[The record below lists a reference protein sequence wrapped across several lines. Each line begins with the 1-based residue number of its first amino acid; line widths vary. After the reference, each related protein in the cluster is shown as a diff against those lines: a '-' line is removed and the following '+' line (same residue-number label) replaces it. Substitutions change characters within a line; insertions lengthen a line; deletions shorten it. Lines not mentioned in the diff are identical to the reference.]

1 MNDKERQRKEAIN
14 RLNMLHNML
23 GIDKKAI
30 SEFEKGKGRVP
41 LSVELFPFAF
51 LFDLPLVVSLGIMES
66 KLRFICLKYS
76 NK

>member
-30 SEFEKGKGRVP
+30 SEFEKGKGRGT
-41 LSVELFPFAF
+41 SFCRIIPF
-51 LFDLPLVVSLGIMES
+51 
-66 KLRFICLKYS
+66 CLLI
-76 NK
+76 